1 MESRYIS
8 FSVPKLVVI
17 TYIFSEMNKV
27 GIMQRKCLNKDIF
40 VKERSSTLHKLSAE
54 DLKKKMITK
63 IVMAS
68 F

>member
-8 FSVPKLVVI
+8 FSVPKLVI